1 MQLQTISTWLNTY
14 NPQFGMEK
22 KKKKIRTQILLRL
35 YAEVVSLIFNEFVF
49 FAASKVISGNKYWAV

>member
-1 MQLQTISTWLNTY
+1 
-14 NPQFGMEK
+14 MEK

-49 FAASKVISGNKYWAV
+49 FAASKVISGNKYWTVWILLPF